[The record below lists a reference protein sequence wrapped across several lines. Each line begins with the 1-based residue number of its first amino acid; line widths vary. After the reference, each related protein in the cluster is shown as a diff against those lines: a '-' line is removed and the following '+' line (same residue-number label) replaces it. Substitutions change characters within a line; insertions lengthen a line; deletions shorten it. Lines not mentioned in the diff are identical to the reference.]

1 MASDCANSGS
11 GAAPD
16 RPQWL
21 DDEPEILAILG
32 MFLDRLDRSP
42 AAERR
47 RMPSIKLTETTAPG
61 LFRHDDAADRT
72 WALLR
77 SLEGRLFNI
86 RPDARRSAFDAEY
99 AGASLLWLEDAET
112 TCRAWLGRPLTASY
126 RDDWRQAVGAHA
138 HVFADCGEA
147 LGKRAIR
154 LADKSAA
161 AVVAA
166 FAQVAQYAEEE
177 LTLRQLSA
185 RCFWGHSKFLDGRED
200 LLRTLFP
207 ELRISPRPVLVH
219 VRLPRECRGVLF
231 VENLDSYIQLVEDSP
246 EETGDLAVVYAAGFR
261 GGAERITTRGG
272 AALHYHAAGSS
283 RLAEWFERWW
293 YGESG
298 AELPVWFWGDL
309 DYAGM
314 SILRAL
320 KQNFPAATAWQPG
333 YAALL
338 EALDRGMGHA
348 PELGDKTEQPDP
360 GAVGCPYADRVLLPA
375 VRRHGRFL
383 DQELIRL

>member
-1 MASDCANSGS
+1 MRHA
-11 GAAPD
+11 
-16 RPQWL
+16 
-21 DDEPEILAILG
+21 EIRVISA
-32 MFLDRLDRSP
+32 
-42 AAERR
+42 
-47 RMPSIKLTETTAPG
+47 TA
-61 LFRHDDAADRT
+61 
-72 WALLR
+72 
-77 SLEGRLFNI
+77 
-86 RPDARRSAFDAEY
+86 
-99 AGASLLWLEDAET
+99 
-112 TCRAWLGRPLTASY
+112 RA
-126 RDDWRQAVGAHA
+126 AVGA
-138 HVFADCGEA
+138 
-147 LGKRAIR
+147 
-154 LADKSAA
+154 AA
-161 AVVAA
+161 GGG
-166 FAQVAQYAEEE
+166 FAQ
-177 LTLRQLSA
+177 
-185 RCFWGHSKFLDGRED
+185 G
-200 LLRTLFP
+200 
-207 ELRISPRPVLVH
+207 
-219 VRLPRECRGVLF
+219 CRGVFF
-231 VENLDSYIQLVEDSP
+231 VENLDSYIRLVEDSP

-293 YGESG
+293 YGESS

-320 KQNFPAATAWQPG
+320 KQNFPEVTAWQPG

-375 VRRHGRFL
+375 MRRHGRFL